1 MASSIH
7 TIYRPVARSRR
18 AEPLN
23 ILSPVDGTPVDNAA
37 SSTGHEQSQRST
49 MSDDD
54 TDADD
59 FEIPKSAAN
68 SRRVSDRRDKS
79 MGLSPVLEHTFPKVD
94 LRYLAERSGSISTVQ
109 TVKPNRRAR
118 LAEKLGEV
126 FDLVGI
132 NEVIAG
138 RLYIYLLDMMFLT
151 TLPSEMPCWLMRS
164 VCGCACDDDHIAL
177 DSTCLSVTGLH
188 VLDQFLPLLLCAHA
202 IQRGDFIDIPVND
215 LNNFI
220 L

>member
-18 AEPLN
+18 GEQLN
-23 ILSPVDGTPVDNAA
+23 VLSVDGTPVDNDDPP
-37 SSTGHEQSQRST
+37 TGHEQSQRST
-49 MSDDD
+49 MSDED
-54 TDADD
+54 TDGDD
-59 FEIPKSAAN
+59 FELPKSAAN
-68 SRRVSDRRDKS
+68 SRRFSDKRDKS
-79 MGLSPVLEHTFPKVD
+79 IGLSPVLEHFSPKVD
-94 LRYLAERSGSISTVQ
+94 LRYHAERSASMSTVQ

-132 NEVIAG
+132 NEVITG
-138 RLYIYLLDMMFLT
+138 GYYIYSLFTMSLT

-164 VCGCACDDDHIAL
+164 VCGCACNQDHIAL
-177 DSTCLSVTGLH
+177 DSICLSAPRVH

-202 IQRGDFIDIPVND
+202 IQRGEFI
-215 LNNFI
+215 
-220 L
+220 

>member
-18 AEPLN
+18 GEPLN
-23 ILSPVDGTPVDNAA
+23 VLSPVDGTPVDNAD

-49 MSDDD
+49 MSDED

-59 FEIPKSAAN
+59 FELPKSAAN
-68 SRRVSDRRDKS
+68 SRRVSDKRDKAI
-79 MGLSPVLEHTFPKVD
+79 GLSPVLEHTSPKFD
-94 LRYLAERSGSISTVQ
+94 LRYHAERSGSMSTVQ

-138 RLYIYLLDMMFLT
+138 GYYINSLGMMFLT
-151 TLPSEMPCWLMRS
+151 TRFAEMPCWLMRS
-164 VCGCACDDDHIAL
+164 VCGCACNQDRVAL
-177 DSTCLSVTGLH
+177 DSICLSAPGLH
-188 VLDQFLPLLLCAHA
+188 VPDQFLPLLLCAHA
-202 IQRGDFIDIPVND
+202 IQRGEII
-215 LNNFI
+215 
-220 L
+220 

>member
-1 MASSIH
+1 MTMASSIH

-18 AEPLN
+18 GEPLN
-23 ILSPVDGTPVDNAA
+23 LLSPVDGTPVDNAD
-37 SSTGHEQSQRST
+37 SSIGHEQSQRST
-49 MSDDD
+49 MSDED

-59 FEIPKSAAN
+59 FELPKSAAK

-79 MGLSPVLEHTFPKVD
+79 IGLSPVLEHFSPKVD
-94 LRYLAERSGSISTVQ
+94 LRYHAERSGSMSTVQ

-138 RLYIYLLDMMFLT
+138 GYCIYSLDTMFLT
-151 TLPSEMPCWLMRS
+151 TLQKCR
-164 VCGCACDDDHIAL
+164 VG
-177 DSTCLSVTGLH
+177 
-188 VLDQFLPLLLCAHA
+188 
-202 IQRGDFIDIPVND
+202 
-215 LNNFI
+215 
-220 L
+220 

>member
-1 MASSIH
+1 MTMASSIH

-18 AEPLN
+18 GEPSSVLF
-23 ILSPVDGTPVDNAA
+23 PVDGTLVNNAD

-49 MSDDD
+49 MSDED

-59 FEIPKSAAN
+59 FELPKSAAS

-79 MGLSPVLEHTFPKVD
+79 IGLSPVFEHTFPKVD
-94 LRYLAERSGSISTVQ
+94 LRHHAERSGSMSTVQ

-126 FDLVGI
+126 FDLIGI

-138 RLYIYLLDMMFLT
+138 GYYIYSFDTMSLT
-151 TLPSEMPCWLMRS
+151 TYSLEMPCWLMRS
-164 VCGCACDDDHIAL
+164 VCACACNQDHITL
-177 DSTCLSVTGLH
+177 DSICLSAPGLH
-188 VLDQFLPLLLCAHA
+188 VLDQFVPLLLCPHA
-202 IQRGDFIDIPVND
+202 IQRGEII
-215 LNNFI
+215 
-220 L
+220 